1 MAASNT
7 VVYESANPL
16 VITYDNAPTDSTRK
30 FIETLERNRW
40 KYKLIGDGEVWKDFT
55 NKLNGYRDAV
65 AALSPETLVIL
76 SDARDVL
83 CVRGPKAFTKAFSS
97 FGKEL
102 LVSTEL
108 LCGGH
113 FDVPPDFKC
122 VQSIPLNEY
131 WSHCGITSLPDRKF
145 VNSGLIAGEAKA
157 VLAFLEW
164 SIRGKFTDD
173 QYALCSYVN
182 TFPAKIALDVEAA
195 VLHTTTFGVNAGIQ
209 SIHVQKNDSPT
220 FAELF
225 GRGAFFLHVPGMKNK
240 GQKLIY
246 DSLVKTLDGG
256 IGHTAIT
263 APYGYAEPDWDEVF

>member
-1 MAASNT
+1 MATSNT
-7 VVYESANPL
+7 VVYDSEIPI
-16 VITYDNAPTDSTRK
+16 VITYDNAPTESTRK

-40 KYKLIGDGEVWKDFT
+40 KYTLIGGGEVWKDFT

-65 AALSPETLVIL
+65 AALSPETLVVL

-83 CVRGPKAFTKAFSS
+83 CVRGPKAFAKAFRT

-102 LVSTEL
+102 LASTEL
-108 LCGGH
+108 FCDGKL
-113 FDVPPDFKC
+113 DVPSDFKC
-122 VQSIPLNEY
+122 FQSAPLNEY
-131 WSHCGITSLPDRKF
+131 WRHCGVTSLPDRKF

-164 SIRGKFTDD
+164 SIQGKFTDD

-209 SIHVQKNDSPT
+209 SIHVQKKDSPT

-225 GRGAFFLHVPGMKNK
+225 GRGAFFLHVPGLKNK
-240 GQKLIY
+240 GQRIIY
-246 DSLVKTLDGG
+246 DSLVRVIDIG
-256 IGHTAIT
+256 IGHSVLTV
-263 APYGYAEPDWDEVF
+263 PYGYAEPEWDEVF